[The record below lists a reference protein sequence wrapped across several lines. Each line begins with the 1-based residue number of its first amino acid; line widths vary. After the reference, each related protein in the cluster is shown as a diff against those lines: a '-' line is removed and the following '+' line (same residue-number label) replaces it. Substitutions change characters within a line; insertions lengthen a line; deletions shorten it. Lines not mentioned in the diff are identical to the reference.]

1 MERTGHVP
9 LSKSVCLSVKHTLEN
24 TVPGTAEEAEKTL
37 QQTFRYFFILFFS
50 ICQLLVS
57 LLSSQVMEADEGLG
71 VVPGWVMEAP
81 II

>member
-37 QQTFRYFFILFFS
+37 QQTFRYFFFFFFNMPAP
-50 ICQLLVS
+50 S
-57 LLSSQVMEADEGLG
+57 LSAELAGYG
-71 VVPGWVMEAP
+71 G
-81 II
+81 